1 VKAAGGN
8 AIAVCVKHGIG
19 GRGPIPG
26 DDLQGFSSVQ
36 AESQVAQQVQEF
48 GVDLVLFVCAVI
60 PKDAVYVVQG
70 RRKIRSGLPV
80 DRLQGLS
87 CVEVEKGE
95 GSFTEV
101 FQP

>member
-1 VKAAGGN
+1 VKTVGCN
-8 AIAVCVKHGIG
+8 ALAVCVKHGIG

-26 DDLQGFSSVQ
+26 DDLQGLSSVE

-48 GVDLVLFVCAVI
+48 GIDLVLFVCAVV
-60 PKDAVYVVQG
+60 PKDAVDVVQG

-80 DRLQGLS
+80 DRLQGLPG
-87 CVEVEKGE
+87 VEVEKRE